1 MLNDFISLL
10 YPRVCISCGHLLYKH
25 EEHICSYCHIN
36 LPKSHFHKTEENA
49 LAKLFY
55 GRVPVV
61 SVSAHYLFHKQSG
74 IQKILHQIKYKNN
87 AELAIQVGRWHG
99 QDLME
104 MDLYQSVDV
113 ILPVPL
119 HEKKLRQRGYNQSEK
134 FAQGISES
142 MKKEM
147 DTTSLIRGKYTN
159 TQTKK
164 SKQERWENVED
175 VFELKSMEGLKNK
188 HVLLV
193 DDVITTGATLEACC
207 RSLMKIE
214 NIKISIA
221 SIAFADI

>member
-1 MLNDFISLL
+1 MFNDFISLL
-10 YPRVCISCGHLLYKH
+10 YPRVCVSCGHLLYKH

-36 LPKSHFHKTEENA
+36 LPKSQFHKSEENA

-55 GRVPVV
+55 GRIPLLGA
-61 SVSAHYLFHKQSG
+61 SSHYLFHKQSG

-87 AELAIQVGRWHG
+87 AELAVQVGKWHG
-99 QDLME
+99 NDLKE
-104 MDLYQSVDV
+104 IELYQSVDV

-119 HEKKLRQRGYNQSEK
+119 HEKKRQQRGYNQSEK

-142 MKKEM
+142 LKKEM
-147 DTTSLIRGKYTN
+147 DTTSLIRRKYTN

-175 VFELKSMEGLKNK
+175 VFELKSIENLRGK

-207 RSLMKIE
+207 RELLKTE

-221 SIAFADI
+221 SIAFADH